1 MIVLREIACG
11 LLDSRSLSSRLAS
24 PEATADLVGPPI
36 EAGKLRLVLSGR
48 LQTGSIAQI
57 WEQAILAL
65 GADAAEVEVDASAVE
80 YCDGA
85 GAAMIGD
92 LCTRTEGRGARF
104 KLHSFPKQ
112 FQPILDL
119 VSAPVPSARAPEPP
133 LGFFGSVGQRAT
145 DVLHDVSQL
154 VYYVGKLSVVSLQAL
169 LHPGSVRWKDAFR
182 AAQSAGVNSLPVV
195 ALVSGLLGLIIAF
208 QSIIVLQQFGGET
221 LLPLM
226 VAKSMLRE
234 LGPLMTAVVLTARS
248 GSAFAAEIGTMRVN
262 EEVDALDTMGL
273 DPVQFLVT
281 PRLLA
286 ALVMTPLL
294 TVFANIAGL
303 LGGAVIWVAA
313 LGRPFGVYVKSSLD
327 SVTNG
332 DLLGGLLK
340 ACVFGMLVAGVGC
353 IRGLQTR
360 GGAIAVGESATR
372 AVVAGIVLIAV
383 SDSFFTFLFYSLG
396 V

>member
-1 MIVLREIACG
+1 MQQGGV
-11 LLDSRSLSSRLAS
+11 RL
-24 PEATADLVGPPI
+24 TF
-36 EAGKLRLVLSGR
+36 SGR
-48 LQTGSIAQI
+48 LETGSIARL
-57 WEQAILAL
+57 WDQALRAI
-65 GADAAEVEVDASAVE
+65 GADAVEVEIDAAAIE

-92 LCTRTEGRGARF
+92 LRNEVEGRGGRF
-104 KLHSFPKQ
+104 ALRAFPER

-119 VSAPVPSARAPEPP
+119 VSAPVPPVRTSEPAIGW
-133 LGFFGSVGQRAT
+133 LGFVGRRAF
-145 DVLHDVSQL
+145 DVVQDIIEL
-154 VYYVGKLSVVSLQAL
+154 VYYVGKLSVTLVRAF
-169 LHPGSVRWKDAFR
+169 LHPRSIRWGDAFGS
-182 AAQSAGVNSLPVV
+182 AQSAGVNSLPVV

-226 VAKSMLRE
+226 VSKSMLRE

-273 DPVQFLVT
+273 DPVHFLVT

-286 ALVMTPLL
+286 ALVMTPVL
-294 TVFANIAGL
+294 TVFANISGL
-303 LGGAVIWVAA
+303 LGGALIWVVA
-313 LGRPFGVYVKSSLD
+313 LDMPFGTYVDSCMD
-327 SVTNG
+327 SVSSG
-332 DLLGGLLK
+332 DLLGGMLK
-340 ACVFGMLVAGVGC
+340 SCVFGLLVAGVGC
-353 IRGLQTR
+353 VRGLQTR

-372 AVVAGIVLIAV
+372 AVVAGIVLIAL
-383 SDSFFTFLFYSLG
+383 SDSLFTFLFYSLG